1 VAEPLY
7 PLVEVA
13 IEPKTRADQEKLGR
27 ALARIVQDDPTFG
40 VTIDH
45 ESGQTLIKG
54 MSELH
59 LEMIVDRLKREFEVE
74 ANVGAPQVAY
84 HETITRRVEQ
94 DYTHKKRTGGSGQFA
109 RVKIRFEPLPAGSG
123 FVFENAV
130 VDASVPRQ
138 FVPGVEKGMNA
149 AKETG
154 VIAGFPLIDFKATL
168 VDGAYDAI
176 DSNVLTFDIAARA
189 CFREGIPKAGPKL
202 LEPIMDVEVVTPE
215 DRMGDVIGDL
225 NGRRGQV
232 YAMDTRGSA
241 RVVNAMVPLASLF
254 GYTSDLARLTQRR
267 PSWTMR
273 FSHYEQVPQSAP
285 DDDPRF
291 PPAVGMRA

>member
-1 VAEPLY
+1 VAEVPHPLI
-7 PLVEVA
+7 EVA
-13 IEPKTRADQEKLGR
+13 IEPKTRGDQEKLGR
-27 ALARIVQDDPTFG
+27 ALARIAQDDPTFG
-40 VTIDH
+40 ATVDY
-45 ESGQTLIKG
+45 ESGQILIKG

-59 LEMIVDRLKREFEVE
+59 LEMIVDRLKSEFKVE

-130 VDASVPRQ
+130 VDASVPRRL
-138 FVPGVEKGMNA
+138 VPGVEKGLNA

-168 VDGAYDAI
+168 IDGAYHDV
-176 DSNVLTFDIAARA
+176 DSSVVAFDIAARA
-189 CFREGIPKAGPKL
+189 CFREGIPKAGPRL

-215 DRMGDVIGDL
+215 DYVGDVIGDL
-225 NGRRGQV
+225 NCRRGQV
-232 YAMDTRGSA
+232 HAMDTRGNA
-241 RVVNAMVPLASLF
+241 RVVNAMVPLALLF
-254 GYTSDLARLTQRR
+254 GYASDLAHLTQRR

-273 FSHYEQVPQSAP
+273 FSHYGQVPQSAP